1 MFVFKVISVAEMTEY
16 SFCFKTSAIWQFVG
30 YGLFA
35 LKILVPL
42 IIIIFGIVDFA
53 KAIASSDDKAI
64 KKSSLSLFK
73 RLIVGICIFFIPTIV
88 KVVFD
93 LIDYV

>member
-1 MFVFKVISVAEMTEY
+1 MNILNFMPKVIAIEND
-16 SFCFKTSAIWQFVG
+16 FCLRTSAIWQFVG

-53 KAIASSDDKAI
+53 KAIALVVMI
-64 KKSSLSLFK
+64 
-73 RLIVGICIFFIPTIV
+73 RLL
-88 KVVFD
+88 KVLRCHF
-93 LIDYV
+93 LEG